1 MRALVL
7 KTSVIPEDSNM
18 HPLVKLPYA
27 YDALEPYIDAKTM
40 EIHHT
45 KHHQTYV
52 DKLNA
57 ALEKYP
63 ELQSLS
69 SEELIADLSRVPEEI
84 RTVVRNNA
92 GGDAAHVM
100 FFSMLSPNGGGKP
113 VGKLAEAIDAAF
125 GSYEDFQKKFAAAAM
140 GHFASGWAWL
150 SVDKSGKLIIE
161 TTPGHDS
168 PIMAGRRPI
177 LVLDVWE
184 HAYYLKHQNRR
195 ADSIAAWWNV
205 INWEIAEKKFA
216 G

>member
-1 MRALVL
+1 
-7 KTSVIPEDSNM
+7 M
-18 HPLVKLPYA
+18 HTLIKLPYA
-27 YDALEPYIDAKTM
+27 YDALEPFLDARTM

-57 ALEKYP
+57 ALEKHP
-63 ELQSLS
+63 QLQSLS
-69 SEELIADLSRVPEEI
+69 SEELIADLAKVPEDV
-84 RTVVRNNA
+84 RTAVRNNA
-92 GGDAAHVM
+92 GGDANHVM
-100 FFSMLSPNGGGKP
+100 FFTMLGPNRGGQP
-113 VGKLAEAIDAAF
+113 VGKLAAAINAEF
-125 GSYEDFQKKFAAAAM
+125 GDFEQFQKKFAAAAAA
-140 GHFASGWAWL
+140 HFASGWAWL
-150 SVDKSGKLIIE
+150 SADASGHLQIE

-168 PIMAGRRPI
+168 PIMAGRKPI

-205 INWEIAEKKFA
+205 MDWEKAEQRFA